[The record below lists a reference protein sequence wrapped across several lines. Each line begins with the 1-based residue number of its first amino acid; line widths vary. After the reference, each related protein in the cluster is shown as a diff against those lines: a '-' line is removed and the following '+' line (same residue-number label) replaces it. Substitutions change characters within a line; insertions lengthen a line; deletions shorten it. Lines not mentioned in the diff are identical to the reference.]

1 VYNWSADPFTRGSYS
16 YSTPQTADA
25 RKIMIEPVQNML
37 FFAGEALYEGPEMGT
52 VEAAL
57 TSGMKAA
64 NQIIAELI

>member
-1 VYNWSADPFTRGSYS
+1 
-16 YSTPQTADA
+16 
-25 RKIMIEPVQNML
+25 ML